1 MEFEGSCGKARR
13 GRTSPSRAE
22 IADRPLPLAVF
33 EEFDLAQAL
42 FGFGF
47 GFVGTAEVLAL
58 LGENF
63 VAFFHFFDHF
73 RTSDSILISRA
84 VGAMHGL
91 L

>member
-1 MEFEGSCGKARR
+1 MEKHGKCELRR
-13 GRTSPSRAE
+13 YIGERRPGRE
-22 IADRPLPLAVF
+22 IANGPLSFAVF

-47 GFVGTAEVLAL
+47 ALVGAAEVLAL
-58 LGENF
+58 FGKYF

-73 RTSDSILISRA
+73 APDFILSNSG
-84 VGAMHGL
+84 VCAMPEL